1 MRLKNLCIILF
12 LCLNLSLNC
21 FAGRLYKWVDDD
33 GRTHYSDKL
42 PPSET
47 HRART
52 QLDKQGVTIK
62 QVGAAKT
69 DEELRQQQEQERLR
83 LERQRV
89 LEKQQALDNVLLR
102 TFRTED
108 DILMTRDGQLQ
119 AVDTHIRV
127 TQSNIKR
134 LKSNLDDMEQF
145 AAQRELSGK
154 PVSKKMLKDI
164 EVKRQALQD
173 AYSYIIDREH
183 HKNRIRQ
190 SFAKDLQRFR
200 ELKKLKTT
208 SNPLEEAEESF
219 HSALLNVFDCQGDRA
234 CDEPWKL
241 AKQYLKKHST
251 TATKIDGDNIVIT
264 AEPVKEGDISISMSR
279 IEDPK
284 KGNTV
289 IFMDL
294 QCKKVSIHDLPC
306 EKSAEVQ
313 AIKAGFQQALR
324 Q

>member
-1 MRLKNLCIILF
+1 MGLRNICIAILF
-12 LCLNLSLNC
+12 CSVLPLNC
-21 FAGRLYKWVDDD
+21 FAGKLYKWTDDE

-42 PPSET
+42 PPTET

-52 QLDKQGVTIK
+52 HLDEHGVTIQK
-62 QVGAAKT
+62 VDAAKT
-69 DEELRQQQEQERLR
+69 AEELRQEREEERLR

-102 TFRTED
+102 SFRTED
-108 DILMTRDGQLQ
+108 DILMTRNGQLQ

-134 LKSNLDDMEQF
+134 LKSTLDDMQQH

-154 PVSKKMLKDI
+154 PVSAKMQKNI
-164 EVKRQALQD
+164 EIKRQALKD
-173 AYSYIIDREH
+173 AYSSIIDREH

-190 SFAKDLQRFR
+190 SFAQDLKRFR
-200 ELKKLKTT
+200 ELKKLSA
-208 SNPLEEAEESF
+208 SNNPIKEAESTF
-219 HSALLNVFDCQGDRA
+219 SDALQNVYDCQDDNS
-234 CDEPWKL
+234 CDKPWIL

-251 TATKIDGDNIVIT
+251 TAIKIDGKNIVI
-264 AEPVKEGDISISMSR
+264 AGEPVNDGDISISMSR
-279 IEDPK
+279 IEDPQ

-294 QCKKVSIHDLPC
+294 QCKADPTNSIPCKKTSKVL
-306 EKSAEVQ
+306 K
-313 AIKAGFQQALR
+313 IKEGFQKALT

>member
-1 MRLKNLCIILF
+1 MKNLGIIIF
-12 LCLNLSLNC
+12 LCFNLSLGC
-21 FAGRLYKWVDDD
+21 HAGKLYKWVDDE

-47 HRART
+47 HRARS
-52 QLDKQGVTIK
+52 QLDQQGITVRK
-62 QVGAAKT
+62 VDAAKT
-69 DEELRQQQEQERLR
+69 DEELRQEQEQERLR

-89 LEKQQALDNVLLR
+89 LEKQQALDRVLLR

-108 DILMTRDGQLQ
+108 DILMTRNGQLQ

-134 LKSNLDDMEQF
+134 LKSTLDDMEQF

-164 EVKRQALQD
+164 NVKRQALQD
-173 AYSYIIDREH
+173 AYSSIIDREH

-190 SFAKDLQRFR
+190 SFAMDLKRFR
-200 ELKKLKTT
+200 ELKKLNDS
-208 SNPLEEAEESF
+208 SNPIEEAEESF
-219 HSALLNVFDCQGDRA
+219 SDALQNVFDCQTDKA
-234 CDEPWKL
+234 CSKPWRL

-251 TATKIDGDNIVIT
+251 TAVKIDGANIVIT

-284 KGNTV
+284 KGSTV

-294 QCKKVSIHDLPC
+294 QCKKDPTRQMAC
-306 EKSAEVQ
+306 EKTPEVKQ
-313 AIKAGFQQALR
+313 IKAGFQQALL

>member
-1 MRLKNLCIILF
+1 MGLKNLGIIIF
-12 LCLNLSLNC
+12 LCFNLSLSC
-21 FAGRLYKWVDDD
+21 YAGKLYKWVDDE

-47 HRART
+47 HRARSH
-52 QLDKQGVTIK
+52 LDQQGITVK
-62 QVGAAKT
+62 QVDAAKS
-69 DEELRQQQEQERLR
+69 DEELRQEQEQERLR

-89 LEKQQALDNVLLR
+89 LEKQQALDRVLLR

-108 DILMTRDGQLQ
+108 DILMTRNGQLQ
-119 AVDTHIRV
+119 AVETHIRV

-134 LKSNLDDMEQF
+134 LKSTLDDMEQF

-164 EVKRQALQD
+164 DVKRQALQD
-173 AYSYIIDREH
+173 AYSSIIDREH

-190 SFAKDLQRFR
+190 SFAMDLKRFR
-200 ELKKLKTT
+200 ELKKLNSTT
-208 SNPLEEAEESF
+208 NPIEEADESF
-219 HSALLNVFDCQGDRA
+219 IDALQNVFNCQSDMA
-234 CDEPWKL
+234 CNKPWRL

-251 TATKIDGDNIVIT
+251 TAVKIDGANIVIT

-284 KGNTV
+284 KGSTV

-294 QCKKVSIHDLPC
+294 QCKKDPTRNMAC
-306 EKSAEVQ
+306 EKTPEVMQ
-313 AIKAGFQQALR
+313 IKAGFQQALL